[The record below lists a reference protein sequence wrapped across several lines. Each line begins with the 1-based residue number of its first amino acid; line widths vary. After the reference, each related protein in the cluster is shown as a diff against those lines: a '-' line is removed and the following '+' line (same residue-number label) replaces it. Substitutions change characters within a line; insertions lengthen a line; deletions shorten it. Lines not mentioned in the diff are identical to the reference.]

1 MANQFLIKNTMADL
15 RELSASEVASLHG
28 ESPIYAGVELLGYY
42 EKGDTPN
49 PIVYSY
55 DAISS
60 EVDNGGSVIVVG
72 SARLI
77 HHFSDGFVDIRY
89 FGTKQDS
96 GQTNNTP
103 FIQQAANLKLPLI
116 ITNVNDGYFLIDGH
130 VRIYNSVKGINNP
143 ILKVPENVNENA
155 VLPLMRK
162 GVFVLHNSQ
171 DDKFKKI
178 EGITF
183 DGSWDNIAHHSE
195 QQHSIW
201 ISSSNNVMVK
211 ENVFKNCLGDGIS
224 MQWSNLTYEVVGQK
238 YSQHIIIEENIF
250 DNQYRNAITAN
261 SAKKITIAKNKITKY
276 NAYVAPIDLEPV
288 KGATAPIYKLEDI
301 IIENNMITAENCNY
315 CISFYGSH
323 FMESR
328 NLMVNNNILKS
339 IESGLRC
346 TASFSDLFDITFS
359 NNTVHAKLMVDLR
372 GALKSHNVKIYHNKP
387 LAGNKTT
394 AIVSSAYADNVEVFG
409 NYSDTSGTNSE
420 NIFIGG
426 KDVFDYK
433 IYNNYLISDKSC
445 VKLSRPAQNV
455 DVYNNYMES
464 INEPCIFFRSLNLQG
479 DYKNIKIRNNY
490 LHSVNKSV
498 TIDSD
503 FMAENVEISAN
514 MYVNNKTFSPGKFV
528 VDVNRSTFELETHN
542 IIQKYSRAVP
552 TDGSGFNLNLIQ
564 KVDSYKDDYVN
575 RDVVAD
581 KYYAIHNGYML
592 GIGFNGEHIRKIGDQ
607 LMPNSN
613 QKKVGERLTNPKG
626 GIGNTLFIVED
637 TTSKNW
643 NPIKTILSGSSSQ
656 RPIVNVVGVEFFD
669 ITLGKPIYWNGTAWV
684 DASGQLVP

>member
-1 MANQFLIKNTMADL
+1 MANQFLIKNTMAEM
-15 RELSASEVASLHG
+15 RALSADEITALQNG
-28 ESPIYAGVELLGYY
+28 TYLGVKLFGYY
-42 EKGDTPN
+42 QLGDTPD

-55 DAISS
+55 DTISS
-60 EVDNGGSVIVVG
+60 AADNGGSVIIVG
-72 SARLI
+72 STRLI
-77 HHFSDGFVDIRY
+77 HHFSDGCVDVRY

-103 FIQQAANLKLPLI
+103 FIQKAANLKLPLI
-116 ITNVNDGYFLIDGH
+116 ITNVNDGYYLIDGH

-143 ILKVPENVNENA
+143 ILKVAESVNDNVE
-155 VLPLMRK
+155 LPLMRK
-162 GVFVLHNSQ
+162 GVLVLHNSQ
-171 DDKFKKI
+171 DDKFKTI

-183 DGSWDNIAHHSE
+183 DGSWNNTSNHSE

-201 ISSSNNVMVK
+201 ISSSNNVIVR

-224 MQWSNLTYEVVGQK
+224 MQYSKLTYEEVDQK
-238 YSQHIIIEENIF
+238 YSQHVIIEDNIF
-250 DNQYRNAITAN
+250 DNQFRNAITAN
-261 SAKKITIAKNKITKY
+261 SAKKITIARNKITKY

-288 KGATAPIYKLEDI
+288 KDAKTPIYKLEDI
-301 IIENNMITAENCNY
+301 IIENNIITAENCNY
-315 CISFYGSH
+315 CINFYGSP
-323 FMESR
+323 FTEGR
-328 NLMVNNNILKS
+328 NLMVNNNILRS

-346 TASFSDLFDITFS
+346 TASFVDLFDITFS
-359 NNTVHAKLMVDLR
+359 NNSVHAKLMVDLR
-372 GALKSHNVKIYHNKP
+372 GPLKSHNVKIYHNKP
-387 LAGNKTT
+387 LAGNKIT
-394 AIVSSAYADNVEVFG
+394 AIVSGAYAENVEVFG
-409 NYSDTSGTNSE
+409 NYSDTSGTNYE
-420 NIFIGG
+420 NILIGG
-426 KDVFDYK
+426 QDATDFK

-445 VKLSRPAQNV
+445 VKLSKPIQNV

-464 INEPCIFFRSLNLQG
+464 SDSECIFFRSLNFQG

-490 LHSVNKSV
+490 LNSVSKSV

-503 FMAENVEISAN
+503 FTAENVEISAN

-528 VDVNRSTFELETHN
+528 VDINKSTDELETHN

-552 TDGSGFNLNLIQ
+552 MDGSGFNLNLIQ

-581 KYYAIHNGYML
+581 KYYAIHNGYLL

-607 LMPNSN
+607 LMPNSS

-637 TTSKNW
+637 ATNKNW
-643 NPIKTILSGSSSQ
+643 NPVKTILSGSSSQ

-669 ITLGKPIYWNGTAWV
+669 VTLGKPIYWNGIDWV
-684 DASGQLVP
+684 DASGQSTS